1 MTKVRP
7 ESKTD
12 NIFTDEDV
20 YIGEIK
26 TVFSVPNIYEYLPAD
41 VRFTNEGRHL
51 YADSFSEAVTKLED
65 AHNKSKQIPV
75 NRCPFCGDAMSL
87 NGACTSEWYGL

>member
-1 MTKVRP
+1 MTKVKP

-12 NIFTDEDV
+12 NIFTDNDV

-65 AHNKSKQIPV
+65 AHNKSKQIPKE
-75 NRCPFCGDAMSL
+75 RCEACYAVLSL
-87 NGACTSEWYGL
+87 NGECTADWY

>member
-1 MTKVRP
+1 MTKVKP

-12 NIFTDEDV
+12 DIFTDEDV

-41 VRFTNEGRHL
+41 IRFTNKGYRL

-75 NRCPFCGDAMSL
+75 ERCDACYAVLSL
-87 NGACTSEWYGL
+87 NGKCTSNWY

>member
-1 MTKVRP
+1 MTKVKP

-12 NIFTDEDV
+12 DIFTDEDV

-41 VRFTNEGRHL
+41 IRFTSRGSHL
-51 YADSFSEAVTKLED
+51 YADSFDEAVTKLED
-65 AHNKSKQIPV
+65 AHNKSEQIPKE
-75 NRCPFCGDAMSL
+75 RCEACYAVLSL
-87 NGACTSEWYGL
+87 NGECTDDWY